1 MIGRKERVVG
11 HVPRTFVHCLLEYGI
26 QQGGLKIPTKL
37 TFTATSKE
45 EGTNAKKL
53 IEGTLNVLM

>member
-1 MIGRKERVVG
+1 M
-11 HVPRTFVHCLLEYGI
+11 PRTFVHCLLEYGI